1 MSTSAENPEFERGVS
16 APPAWRRVLRAVF
29 QIGGFVIGI
38 ALLVWCVR
46 EAFSPENS
54 EQLRT
59 LRRASPSLVA
69 ALLALTALSIVLN
82 GLVFWAV
89 LRPVR
94 RLRPVDLVAV
104 NALATFLNYLPF
116 KLSVLSR
123 ILIHNRRDG
132 VPVFVIGSWFAAM
145 GAVLIVGVGPL
156 ILATLITKQL
166 GAVWLAIAG
175 AGLAGAMFA
184 VVVMARF
191 FSGQRGLDRSIAIV
205 DAFRM
210 RPLSMLI
217 RAGFVRDL
225 HAGMEMLASPSA
237 VALAVGLRL
246 ADTAAQ
252 AGRFAIAA
260 HILNQPLGFDQAL
273 MYSVTYF
280 AIGVL
285 SPVGMLG
292 FRESGTAGVAAFVGI
307 ADPRGFMIVPL
318 LVGAAEAV
326 VNLAGAGAAIAW
338 LRPLRWLMPSRG
350 PKSEPVPTSPA

>member
-1 MSTSAENPEFERGVS
+1 MSAAGGAGAEGTE
-16 APPAWRRVLRAVF
+16 APQADRRILRTVF
-29 QIGGFVIGI
+29 QIGGFLVGI
-38 ALLVWCVR
+38 VLLVWCVR
-46 EAFSPENS
+46 EAFSPENRG
-54 EQLRT
+54 QLKL
-59 LRRASPSLVA
+59 LREASPELVA
-69 ALLALTALSIVLN
+69 ALLGLTAVSIILN

-94 RLRPVDLVAV
+94 RLRAADVIAV
-104 NALATFLNYLPF
+104 NALATLLNYLPF

-145 GAVLIVGVGPL
+145 GAVLIAGVGPL
-156 ILATLITKQL
+156 ILATLFTKQL
-166 GAVWLAIAG
+166 DARWLAIAG
-175 AGLAGAMFA
+175 AGLVVTML
-184 VVVMARF
+184 VLVVMGRF
-191 FSGQRGLDRSIAIV
+191 FSGEKGLERSIGIV
-205 DAFRM
+205 DAFHF

-225 HAGMEMLASPSA
+225 HAGMEMLSSPPAVVLA
-237 VALAVGLRL
+237 VALRL

-260 HILNQPLGFDQAL
+260 HILGHPLGFDQAL

-307 ADPRGFMIVPL
+307 ADPKGFLIVPL
-318 LVGAAEAV
+318 LVGATEAA
-326 VNLAGAGAAIAW
+326 VNLVGAALAIAW
-338 LRPLRWLMPSRG
+338 LRPLRWLLPGKGGVSA
-350 PKSEPVPTSPA
+350 TSQA